1 MAAFEP
7 SVAVICPLS
16 VEMRAVFAVFND
28 LPQLGTGSEG
38 KPYYFGSIGK
48 HSTVAVC
55 LPNQNVGV
63 VQASRC
69 GDWLQREFP
78 SLQHRFLVGIAGG
91 IPDKSIDIRLG
102 DIVIG
107 THICKYDSG
116 KWVDGELQVR
126 PALKEAPQ
134 GLQDAIPMFQALPQ
148 QKQSQLLE
156 DELMKMRKLD
166 STSGTQWI
174 YPDAENVQDVLFEPG
189 YACSSPSQ
197 DPCHCDHSKTV
208 KRGNRKSTSPKV
220 HYGLIASGDQVM
232 KDDKRRDKLKD
243 DFRKIF
249 KMDVLAVEMEA
260 AGLADLGYMVFRG
273 ICDYAD
279 SHKNKKWQEYAA
291 GSAAACFKAFL
302 DRLHTPNP
310 KFSNEDNPTGS
321 SDPNIL
327 THPLRTQSTT
337 AIDMKVFGGHKSGYT
352 DLHGRAQKGTAS
364 EGNILSGSSLSR
376 AATYNGTSEARGRGF
391 SQAGPAVPQPSPIIK
406 SFQQPNYRRNSVASP
421 VVASRE
427 DRHSHEYTTKSVS
440 SSASHEYSRDPSPFS
455 RVTNR
460 IMTDTTVETRSTE
473 SVLEHDS
480 WKWNLIEYCCDSK
493 LEHQVESS
501 SGQAAEIRL
510 FQEKMCNEPLKT
522 SRTIE
527 VHDAS
532 HSEDSFVSWIP
543 LDGLQ
548 VRVQEERVHL
558 EYSNCNAQQW
568 DTVNGMGQYQST
580 YSNKSPNI
588 YLNFVFADSKSANEF
603 VSLILHVNCV
613 LPGYHH
619 LEEFRTLSGICKIGT
634 ALETTDQ
641 SNTSDQTQR
650 RASII
655 IVIDNHQ
662 NTKVSSV
669 FGLGS
674 CFEYDFQ
681 AGEGVITI
689 RLGHLRKAH
698 YKTPQKTSPNWPP
711 HWVRENRYGLPEEI
725 DYDGSK
731 SFTVRFSEHVIDGSN
746 WKAFMMR
753 VTGWQL
759 QSWQN
764 VQMHGHDAQMGV
776 WLRESSLR
784 LLCKAH
790 VRKGRQKW
798 YCLDLATDRV
808 KQGISS
814 IGYGF
819 GGKTLILKQVLCSE
833 GKNIDRSMTI
843 HPTHDPRQ
851 NKPSDK
857 KLKFTDQGKAQE
869 FGTHINELLA
879 RSNLRFLPKSL
890 SIWYLADQIR

>member
-7 SVAVICPLS
+7 TVAVICPLS
-16 VEMRAVFAVFND
+16 VEMRAVLAVFNKP
-28 LPQLGTGSEG
+28 PQLGTSSES
-38 KPYYFGSIGK
+38 KPYFFGFIGK

-91 IPDKSIDIRLG
+91 IPDKNIDIRLG

-116 KWVDGELQVR
+116 KWVDGELQIR

-166 STSGTQWI
+166 SISGTQWI

-189 YACSSPSQ
+189 YACSSPNQ

-208 KRGNRKSTSPKV
+208 ERDNRLSKSPKV

-302 DRLHTPNP
+302 DRLLTPNP
-310 KFSNEDNPTGS
+310 KFSNEDNPTRVL
-321 SDPNIL
+321 NQNHL
-327 THPLRTQSTT
+327 THPSRTQSTT
-337 AIDMKVFGGHKSGYT
+337 AIDMKLLGGYEPGHT
-352 DLHGRAQKGTAS
+352 DSHGRAQKGAAS
-364 EGNILSGSSLSR
+364 EGDMLSQNSLFR
-376 AATYNGTSEARGRGF
+376 AITYNGTSGILSRGL
-391 SQAGPAVPQPSPIIK
+391 SQAAPPSPQPFPITQ
-406 SFQQPNYRRNSVASP
+406 SFQQPNHRRSSVASH

-427 DRHSHEYTTKSVS
+427 DRYSREYTAKSMS

-455 RVTNR
+455 GVSGR
-460 IMTDTTVETRSTE
+460 IMTDTTIETRSTE
-473 SVLEHDS
+473 FALEHDS
-480 WKWNLIEYCCDSK
+480 WRWNLIKYCCDSK

-501 SGQAAEIRL
+501 KGEAAELRL
-510 FQEKMCNEPLKT
+510 FQKKMFNEPLKT

-527 VHDAS
+527 VHDAA
-532 HSEDSFVSWIP
+532 HGKDSFVSWIP

-558 EYSNCNAQQW
+558 QYSNCNAQQW

-580 YSNKSPNI
+580 YSNKSPNKSV
-588 YLNFVFADSKSANEF
+588 NFVFADSTSANDF

-634 ALETTDQ
+634 EIEIADQ
-641 SNTSDQTQR
+641 SDTIDQTQQH
-650 RASII
+650 ASII

-662 NTKVSSV
+662 NTSISSV

-681 AGEGVITI
+681 ASEGVITI
-689 RLGHLRKAH
+689 SLGHLRKAH

-731 SFTVRFSEHVIDGSN
+731 SFTVRFSERVSDDSN
-746 WKAFMMR
+746 WKAFMMK

-759 QSWQN
+759 HSWQN

-784 LLCKAH
+784 LLCK
-790 VRKGRQKW
+790 VYIRKGRQKW
-798 YCLDLATDRV
+798 YCLDLLTNQV
-808 KQGISS
+808 QQGVSS

-819 GGKTLILKQVLCSE
+819 GGKTLVLKQVLCSE
-833 GKNIDRSMTI
+833 GKNINRSMTI
-843 HPTHDPRQ
+843 HPSHDPRQ
-851 NKPSDK
+851 NKRSDK
-857 KLKFTDQGKAQE
+857 KLKFTDQSKAQE
-869 FGTHINELLA
+869 FETHIRELMT
-879 RSNLRFLPKSL
+879 RSNPRFLPKSFL
-890 SIWYLADQIR
+890 M

>member
-1 MAAFEP
+1 MAAFKP
-7 SVAVICPLS
+7 TDAVICPLS
-16 VEMRAVFAVFND
+16 VEMRAVLAVFNNP
-28 LPQLGTGSEG
+28 PQLGSGSEG
-38 KPYYFGSIGK
+38 KTYYFGSIGK

-91 IPDKSIDIRLG
+91 IPDKNIDIRLG

-156 DELMKMRKLD
+156 DELMNMRKSD
-166 STSGTQWI
+166 SISGTQWI

-197 DPCHCDHSKTV
+197 EACSCDQRKTV
-208 KRGNRKSTSPKV
+208 ERGNRQSMSPKV

-243 DFRKIF
+243 DFRNIF

-291 GSAAACFKAFL
+291 GSAAACFKTFL
-302 DRLHTPNP
+302 DRLPTPNLKLP
-310 KFSNEDNPTGS
+310 NEGDPTNLSG
-321 SDPNIL
+321 PNIL
-327 THPLRTQSTT
+327 MHPSRTQSTS
-337 AIDMKVFGGHKSGYT
+337 AIYMKPLGGYDPGHT
-352 DLHGRAQKGTAS
+352 DLHSRGQQGTAS
-364 EGNILSGSSLSR
+364 EGNILSESSLSR
-376 AATYNGTSEARGRGF
+376 AVTYNGTSEGRGRG
-391 SQAGPAVPQPSPIIK
+391 SGQSGPPFPQHLPITK
-406 SFQQPNYRRNSVASP
+406 FFQQPDYQLSPVASS
-421 VVASRE
+421 VVASQE
-427 DRHSHEYTTKSVS
+427 KRHSPEYTVKGMG
-440 SSASHEYSRDPSPFS
+440 SSASQDHSRDSSPFS
-455 RVTNR
+455 GLSNRIVTN
-460 IMTDTTVETRSTE
+460 TTVETRSTE
-473 SVLEHDS
+473 SVLERDS
-480 WKWNLIEYCCDSK
+480 WKWNLVEYCCDSK

-501 SGQAAEIRL
+501 KGKAAELGL
-510 FQEKMCNEPLKT
+510 FQEYFLNEPLKT

-527 VHDAS
+527 VYDAS

-548 VRVQEERVHL
+548 VHVQEKLVHL
-558 EYSNCNAQQW
+558 QYSNCNAQQW

-580 YSNKSPNI
+580 YNNKSPNI
-588 YLNFVFADSKSANEF
+588 SVNFVFADSKSANEF
-603 VSLILHVNCV
+603 ASLILHTDCV
-613 LPGYHH
+613 LPGYRHV
-619 LEEFRTLSGICKIGT
+619 EEFRTLSGICKIGT
-634 ALETTDQ
+634 AFEIANQ
-641 SNTSDQTQR
+641 SSTSDQN
-650 RASII
+650 ASII
-655 IVIDNHQ
+655 IVIDNYQ
-662 NTKVSSV
+662 NTRISSV

-681 AGEGVITI
+681 ASEGVITI
-689 RLGHLRKAH
+689 GLGLLRKAH

-711 HWVRENRYGLPEEI
+711 HWVRENRYGLPDEI
-725 DYDGSK
+725 DDDDSK
-731 SFTVRFSEHVIDGSN
+731 SFTVRFSEHVSDDSN
-746 WKAFMMR
+746 WKAFMMK

-759 QSWQN
+759 HSWQN
-764 VQMHGHDAQMGV
+764 VQMDGHNAQMGV

-784 LLCKAH
+784 LLCKVR
-790 VRKGRQKW
+790 VRKTRQKW
-798 YCLDLATDRV
+798 YCLDLSTYHV
-808 KQGISS
+808 EQGISP
-814 IGYGF
+814 IGYNF
-819 GGKTLILKQVLCSE
+819 GSKTLILKQVLCSE
-833 GKNIDRSMTI
+833 GNNINRSMTI
-843 HPTHDPRQ
+843 HPAHDPRQ
-851 NKPSDK
+851 NKPSNK
-857 KLKFTDQGKAQE
+857 KFKFTDHGKAQE
-869 FGTHINELLA
+869 FETHIKELLT
-879 RSNLRFLPKSL
+879 RSHPRFLSKSF
-890 SIWYLADQIR
+890 